1 MIKVLIVEDQGV
13 LSSALAMILNLEND
27 LEVIGTAKDGIEATS
42 MIQQN
47 YPDVVL
53 TDIEMPNKTGLE
65 LAEEFKDS
73 SIKLMILTTF
83 ARDGYFEK
91 AVAAEVSAYL
101 LKDTPS
107 EELIDH
113 IRSVV
118 SGKKYFEPSLVTG
131 YLNHQRNPL
140 TQKELEILTL
150 ISEGNTS
157 KDISAKLY
165 LSDGTIRN
173 YISIII
179 NKLAAKNRI
188 EAVAIAKENGW
199 L

>member
-65 LAEEFKDS
+65 LVEEFKDS
-73 SIKLMILTTF
+73 PIKLMILTTF

-118 SGKKYFEPSLVTG
+118 SGKKYYEPSLVTG

-150 ISEGNTS
+150 ISEGDTS